1 LISDETLATIL
12 RSIYV
17 SGTATL
23 LASVWSLPTSYVLT
37 LKRRVGVVEA
47 VIESLVGIPTVLLGL
62 LLYILL
68 SSSGP
73 LAPLG
78 IKLLY
83 TPQAIILGESILV
96 TPLMISTSYRVLKNS
111 VVMYSELAL
120 SLGASKTQVMTLVI
134 KESLPGVVA
143 SIIMSF
149 SRALGEL
156 GIAMMVGGNISGYTR
171 VMTTAIALG
180 VARGEFEEAI
190 ALGLVLM
197 AIMVVISVTLK
208 LINKVYGID

>member
-1 LISDETLATIL
+1 MISDETLATIL

-134 KESLPGVVA
+134 RESLPGVVA

-180 VARGEFEEAI
+180 VVRGEFEEAI
-190 ALGLVLM
+190 VLGLVLM

>member
-1 LISDETLATIL
+1 
-12 RSIYV
+12 V

-23 LASVWSLPTSYVLT
+23 LASVWSLPTSYFLT
-37 LKRRVGVVEA
+37 LKRRVGIVEA
-47 VIESLVGIPTVLLGL
+47 VVESLVGIPTVLLGL

-180 VARGEFEEAI
+180 VVRGEFEEAI

>member
-1 LISDETLATIL
+1 
-12 RSIYV
+12 V

-134 KESLPGVVA
+134 RESLPGVVA

-180 VARGEFEEAI
+180 VVRGEFEEAI
-190 ALGLVLM
+190 VLGLVLM

>member
-1 LISDETLATIL
+1 
-12 RSIYV
+12 V

-134 KESLPGVVA
+134 RESLPGVVA

-180 VARGEFEEAI
+180 VVRGEFEEAI

>member
-1 LISDETLATIL
+1 
-12 RSIYV
+12 V

-23 LASVWSLPTSYVLT
+23 LASVWSIPTSYVLT

>member
-1 LISDETLATIL
+1 
-12 RSIYV
+12 V

-47 VIESLVGIPTVLLGL
+47 FIESLVGIPTVLLGL
-62 LLYILL
+62 LLYLLL

-120 SLGASKTQVMTLVI
+120 SLGASKTQIMTLIV

-180 VARGEFEEAI
+180 VVRGEFEEAI

>member
-1 LISDETLATIL
+1 MISDETLATIL

-37 LKRRVGVVEA
+37 LKRRVGIVEA

-111 VVMYSELAL
+111 VVMYGELAL
-120 SLGASKTQVMTLVI
+120 SLGASKTQVMTLIV

>member
-1 LISDETLATIL
+1 
-12 RSIYV
+12 V

-37 LKRRVGVVEA
+37 LKRRVGIVEA

-111 VVMYSELAL
+111 VVMYGELAL
-120 SLGASKTQVMTLVI
+120 SLGASKTQVMTLIV

>member
-83 TPQAIILGESILV
+83 TPQAIILGESLLV

-180 VARGEFEEAI
+180 VVRGEFEEAI

>member
-1 LISDETLATIL
+1 
-12 RSIYV
+12 V

-180 VARGEFEEAI
+180 VVRGEFEEAI
-190 ALGLVLM
+190 TLGLVLM

>member
-1 LISDETLATIL
+1 
-12 RSIYV
+12 V

-180 VARGEFEEAI
+180 VVRGEFEEAI

>member
-1 LISDETLATIL
+1 MISDETLATIL